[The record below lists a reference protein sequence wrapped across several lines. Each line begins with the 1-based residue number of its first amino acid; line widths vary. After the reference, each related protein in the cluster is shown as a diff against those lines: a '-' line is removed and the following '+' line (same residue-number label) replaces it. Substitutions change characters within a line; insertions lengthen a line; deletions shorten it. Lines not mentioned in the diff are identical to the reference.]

1 MDNWPGRG
9 RAPADQLHDGPPGER
24 MTDIESYQQRRDDAS
39 AGRALE
45 AAFTQLPTL
54 DVYWHKTIQAMTWIV
69 CGYEKLCVGV

>member
-1 MDNWPGRG
+1 
-9 RAPADQLHDGPPGER
+9 